1 MSTATLLVIHGP
13 NQGTRYSVEPEQTET
28 TIGRSVG
35 CDIRLD
41 DHEVSRRHVMVC
53 YDGVSFQIQ
62 DLNSANGT
70 RLNSRFIETSPL
82 THGDTIRIGASLIS
96 FQLSDPLV
104 AARDSAQQVLLI
116 DDTADQQHS
125 AIVKSVAVPPASAM
139 TVHHVPI
146 QDSRLMYRVAEE
158 LVRPTHSQQTLLNE
172 ILKLVLSAV
181 GADRG
186 CFLLRKSDGT
196 LNPAAYQQR
205 LDQEEASPQIQ
216 VSHSITGYV
225 INNGQAVR
233 TSDATK
239 DTRFGGLSIAAD
251 GVHEVI
257 CAPLRGHE
265 ELLGVLYIDTKNHDV
280 VPGFATASRLTD
292 DHLTAV
298 LAVARQSALAV
309 EARQFHDAFLQAER
323 FATMG
328 RTVAVLSHHIR
339 NILQGI
345 KGGGYLIAK
354 GLEDDQKE
362 MAIEGWSVVE
372 RNQNRIFELVTDML
386 SFSRDRIPQLQVANL
401 NAVCAEV
408 SELASLR
415 AGESETEFMF
425 KPDTDIPPAAFDP
438 EAIHRAVLNTVNNA
452 IDAVYQREQAA
463 VILQT
468 GYDADQDM
476 MLVAVS
482 DNGPG
487 IPEDQRETVFNIFES
502 SKGYGGTGIGLPV
515 SLKIVR
521 EHGGQI
527 RIDSESGSGTRFV
540 LSWPRGRPDEL
551 KSPVK

>member
-1 MSTATLLVIHGP
+1 MSIATLLVVHGP
-13 NQGTRYSVEPEQTET
+13 NQGTRYSVERDHTET

-41 DHEVSRRHVMVC
+41 DSEVSRRHVMIC
-53 YDGVSFQIQ
+53 HDGVSFQIQ
-62 DLNSANGT
+62 DLKSANGT
-70 RLNSRFIETSPL
+70 RLNARFVETSPI
-82 THGDTIRIGASLIS
+82 THGDTIRVGASLLS

-104 AARDSAQQVLLI
+104 AATESPQQVLLI
-116 DDTADQQHS
+116 DDTADQQQS

-139 TVHHVPI
+139 TVHHAPI
-146 QDSRLMYRVAEE
+146 HDTRLMYRVAEE

-172 ILKLVLSAV
+172 ILQLVLSTV

-186 CFLLRKSDGT
+186 CFLLRRSDGT
-196 LNPAAYQQR
+196 LGPAAYQQR
-205 LDQEEASPQIQ
+205 LDNEDSLPQIH
-216 VSHSITGYV
+216 VSRSITSYV

-233 TSDATK
+233 TSDAAR
-239 DTRFGGLSIAAD
+239 DTRFGGPSIASS

-309 EARQFHDAFLQAER
+309 EARQFHDAFLKAER
-323 FATMG
+323 FAAMG
-328 RTVAVLSHHIR
+328 QTVAVLSHHIR

-345 KGGGYLIAK
+345 KGGGFLITR
-354 GLEDDQKE
+354 GLQDNKKE
-362 MAIEGWSVVE
+362 MALEGWSVVE
-372 RNQNRIFELVTDML
+372 RNHARIFELVTDML
-386 SFSRDRIPQLQVANL
+386 SFSRDRIPQLQATNL
-401 NAVCAEV
+401 NAVCAEI

-415 AGESETEFMF
+415 AEESDIEFVF
-425 KPDTDIPPAAFDP
+425 EPDTNVPTAAFDS
-438 EAIHRAVLNTVNNA
+438 EAIHRAVLNTVSNA
-452 IDAVYQREQAA
+452 IDAVCQTERGA

-468 GYDADQDM
+468 GYDADHDM

-487 IPEDQRETVFNIFES
+487 IPADQQDAVFNVFES
-502 SKGYGGTGIGLPV
+502 SKGSRGTGIGLPV

-521 EHGGQI
+521 EHGGHI
-527 RIDSESGSGTRFV
+527 RIDSEPGTGTRFV
-540 LSWPRGRPDEL
+540 LSWPRGNPDEL
-551 KSPVK
+551 KPPLN